1 MEVDPVLS
9 RRDRR
14 RKDTREEILG
24 AARELM
30 LEVGPE
36 ALSLRQVAR
45 RADFS
50 PAALYTYFSSRDELV
65 ASLFAE
71 SFARLDDYLGRV
83 PTDLPWEKR
92 VVELG
97 MAYMDFGRNNPMD
110 LRCILA
116 ATSLEGPYLASV
128 TAMGLGALRLIGET
142 FGEGMEKGLFSTV
155 HGLSAPELAFGTWAL
170 VHGMVS
176 VAGIDLSGVANEVSA
191 DPRKV
196 LEAFVA
202 TLTSSGTE

>member
-1 MEVDPVLS
+1 MEVDSCLS
-9 RRDRR
+9 RRERR
-14 RKDTREEILG
+14 RKDTREEILA

-71 SFARLDDYLGRV
+71 SFARLDEYLGRV
-83 PTDLPWEKR
+83 STDLPWEKR

-97 MAYMDFGRNNPMD
+97 MAYMDFGRDNPMD

-128 TAMGLGALRLIGET
+128 TAMGLEAIRLIGET
-142 FGEGMEKGLFSTV
+142 FREAMEKGLFSTV
-155 HGLSAPELAFGTWAL
+155 QGLTAPELAFGTWAL

-176 VAGIDLSGVANEVSA
+176 VGGIDLSGVANDVSA
-191 DPRKV
+191 DPRRV
-196 LEAFVA
+196 LEAFVS